1 MNQKATKVY
10 FFQLTRQ
17 CRLAHEV
24 LILVGTSLIFGS
36 YFFAPRVKNE

>member
-17 CRLAHEV
+17 CGLAHEV
-24 LILVGTSLIFGS
+24 LILVGTSLTFGS
-36 YFFAPRVKNE
+36 YFCAMCEK